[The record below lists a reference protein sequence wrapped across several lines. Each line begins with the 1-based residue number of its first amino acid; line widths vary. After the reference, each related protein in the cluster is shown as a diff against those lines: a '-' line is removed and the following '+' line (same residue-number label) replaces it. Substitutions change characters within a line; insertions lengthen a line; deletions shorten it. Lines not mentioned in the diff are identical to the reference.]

1 MRIAFLGTG
10 HMGLPMARNLAAAG
24 HEVTAWNR
32 SRDKAEP
39 LAEHGVRI
47 ADTPA
52 EAAQEAEAVIT
63 MLADDHAVE
72 EVVFGDEGFYESLP
86 QGAVHVSCSTIG
98 VEFSRTLADAHDLQR
113 QGYVAAPVFGRPEA
127 ADARKLKVV
136 AAGAADAIER
146 VRPLFDAIGERTFV
160 IGDDP
165 SLANV
170 VKLCGNFLI
179 ASMIEM
185 LGESFALARKSGVPE
200 DIFLEVLNGTFFS
213 SPIFAGYAKAVAEK
227 RFQPAG
233 FKLRLGL
240 KDVRLALAAAD
251 RAEVPMPAASLLHDR
266 FLSGVAIGRGDHDWS
281 GIAGLIAEAAG
292 LAEPRHHQG

>member
-32 SRDKAEP
+32 SREKAEP
-39 LAEHGVRI
+39 LAGHGVRI

-52 EAAQEAEAVIT
+52 EAAQEAEAAIT

-72 EVVFGDEGFYESLP
+72 EVVFGDEGFYEALP

-98 VEFSRTLADAHDLQR
+98 MEFSRTLADAHDLQR

-136 AAGAADAIER
+136 AAGAGDVIER

-160 IGDDP
+160 AGDDP
-165 SLANV
+165 PLANV
-170 VKLCGNFLI
+170 VKLCGNFII
-179 ASMIEM
+179 ASMIET
-185 LGESFALARKSGVPE
+185 LGESFALARKSGVSE
-200 DIFLEVLNGTFFS
+200 DVFLEVLNGTFFS

-266 FLSGVAIGRGDHDWS
+266 FLAGVATGRGDHAWA

-292 LAEPRHHQG
+292 LGD

>member
-32 SRDKAEP
+32 SREKAEP

-52 EAAQEAEAVIT
+52 EAAQEAEVAIT
-63 MLADDHAVE
+63 MLAEDHAVE
-72 EVVFGDEGFYESLP
+72 EVVFGDEGFYEALP
-86 QGAVHVSCSTIG
+86 QDAVHVSCSTIG

-136 AAGAADAIER
+136 AAGAADVVER
-146 VRPLFDAIGERTFV
+146 VRPLFDAIGERTFLV
-160 IGDDP
+160 GDDP

-179 ASMIEM
+179 ASMIET

-200 DIFLEVLNGTFFS
+200 DVFLEILNGTFFS
-213 SPIFAGYAKAVAEK
+213 SPIFAGYAKAIAEK

-266 FLSGVAIGRGDHDWS
+266 FLTGVATGRGDHDWS
-281 GIAGLIAEAAG
+281 GIAGLVAEAAG
-292 LAEPRHHQG
+292 LD

>member
-32 SRDKAEP
+32 SREKAEP
-39 LAEHGVRI
+39 LAGHGVRI

-52 EAAQEAEAVIT
+52 EAAQEAEAAVT
-63 MLADDHAVE
+63 MLSDDHAVE

-146 VRPLFDAIGERTFV
+146 VRPLFDAVGERTFV
-160 IGDDP
+160 VGDDP

-170 VKLCGNFLI
+170 VKLCGNFII
-179 ASMIEM
+179 ASMIET
-185 LGESFALARKSGVPE
+185 LGESFALARKSGVSE
-200 DIFLEVLNGTFFS
+200 DVFLDVLNGTFFS

-266 FLSGVAIGRGDHDWS
+266 FLAGVATGRGDHDWS

-292 LAEPRHHQG
+292 LGD

>member
-10 HMGLPMARNLAAAG
+10 NMGLPMARNLAAAG
-24 HEVTAWNR
+24 HEVVAWNR
-32 SRDKAEP
+32 TREKADP
-39 LAEHGVRI
+39 LAEHGARI
-47 ADTPA
+47 AETPA
-52 EAAQEAEAVIT
+52 EAAREAEIAVT

-72 EVVFGDEGFYESLP
+72 EVVFGDEGIYEALP
-86 QGAVHVSCSTIG
+86 QGALHLSCSTIG

-113 QGYVAAPVFGRPEA
+113 QAYVAAPVFGRPEA
-127 ADARKLKVV
+127 AEARKLKVV
-136 AAGAADAIER
+136 AAGAPDAIER
-146 VRPLFDAIGERTFV
+146 ARPVFDAVGERTFV
-160 IGDDP
+160 VGDEP

-179 ASMIEM
+179 ASMIET
-185 LGESFALARKSGVPE
+185 LGEGFALARKSGVDE
-200 DIFLEVLNGTFFS
+200 AAFLEVLNGTFFG
-213 SPIFAGYAKAVAEK
+213 SPIFGGYAKAIAAK

-266 FLSGVAIGRGDHDWS
+266 FLAGVATGRGDHDWS
-281 GIAGLIAEAAG
+281 AVAALVAEAAG
-292 LAEPRHHQG
+292 LET